1 MKWRF
6 MSKLISSH
14 YSKMVEEER
23 EGGMKMVESVSQEI
37 ILKYDK
43 QLTKTKKQLK
53 LANKRIEEEIQKRK
67 ALVLMKYWLIGR
79 FG

>member
-1 MKWRF
+1 
-6 MSKLISSH
+6 
-14 YSKMVEEER
+14 
-23 EGGMKMVESVSQEI
+23 MVESVSQEI

-67 ALVLMKYWLIGR
+67 ALVFIEMI
-79 FG
+79 F

>member
-1 MKWRF
+1 
-6 MSKLISSH
+6 
-14 YSKMVEEER
+14 MVEEER

-67 ALVLMKYWLIGR
+67 ALVFICWRDCWM
-79 FG
+79 